1 MYSHEI
7 EELLRVRNNLVTVQE
22 YLEICKSSQVN
33 CVKYNAEKNN
43 FEIHTKDNYHFIL
56 KIERRNK

>member
-1 MYSHEI
+1 MYSWEI
-7 EELLRVRNNLVTVQE
+7 ERLLKIKKNLVSDKE
-22 YLEICKSSQVN
+22 YLKICRSSQVN

-43 FEIHTKDNYHFIL
+43 FEIHTKDNYHFVL

>member
-1 MYSHEI
+1 MYSYEI
-7 EELLRVRNNLVTVQE
+7 EQLLKLRNNLVTVKE

-43 FEIHTKDNYHFIL
+43 FEIHTKDNYHFVL